1 MKRTVKVLFLASVAM
16 FAFNTVAD
24 AQFGGLLKK
33 AKAAVGAKSSE
44 QKAFEQECEAGKLA
58 IPQAKSGAPILFM
71 VEKKGEMPFNE
82 AVASWDPQ
90 KLEVTIMTNRWGN
103 TPGTKVKLDPN
114 TGKFTDAE
122 GNAKGSINA
131 NGTIESP
138 SFGTLKLEEYKE
150 GVSTQNVKID
160 KALLGYKINRGSENF
175 STYKFH
181 GGWNGKLDGMKYYLG
196 SQLKPYTLEC
206 KVSDR
211 SLNSLIVAYV
221 YFGLVFNERT
231 VLVGKVG
238 YDPEQKYTVDEIRK
252 QLKMNNSTWEAEI
265 RKVEEQP
272 NAGYKKSDYPQLE
285 GCKVA
290 EIGLTSEI
298 KNDITRV
305 KEGTIFEH
313 TYVAQFV
320 NYYVVYELTNGKN
333 MVCFNTFSYNAR
345 EDNQYRRSTVR
356 PSIHEISNWKRK

>member
-1 MKRTVKVLFLASVAM
+1 MAFVAM
-16 FAFNTVAD
+16 FAFSTTAD

-238 YDPEQKYTVDEIRK
+238 YDPEQKYTVD
-252 QLKMNNSTWEAEI
+252 
-265 RKVEEQP
+265 
-272 NAGYKKSDYPQLE
+272 